1 MPTRRQLLLTAA
13 ATGLAGVGALSGC
26 SRGGP
31 AELGDGDRLR
41 MRVWS
46 EAAGA
51 AYEES
56 LAAFTADSG
65 IEVELEVLSWD
76 DYWTQL
82 PLDVAGG
89 TLPDV
94 LWMNTAHLAET
105 QAAEVLLDVGEIV
118 GGDSSAWE
126 QVATDLHRIDETLWG
141 VPQYYDQS
149 LLIANQGLVAAAGGD
164 ASALVFDPGAGS
176 DPLRELATALTADG
190 EGRHPGDEGFDPA
203 ARTTHGFSAHPDR
216 SSVLGPFLAG
226 QGGAWQDEGGAV
238 TLATEQGVAAI
249 QYLADL
255 ASSHLAPAAA
265 ETLEEPG
272 RCRDLFVGGRLGLL
286 QTGTYDLHTLVEEI
300 DGAFEWTLHP
310 VVAGPEGA
318 RPLVHSV
325 AAAGVDPDDAD
336 RAAAIGRLLGWLGSV
351 EGQRPLAENRL
362 GIPAHRDLRGAWEES
377 WAGVGVDVSA
387 VEVPQDPALPEH
399 GARSAEA
406 TGEALAIIAEVFRG
420 DATAEEALP
429 RAQGAA
435 RTVMS

>member
-26 SRGGP
+26 SRGAP
-31 AELGDGDRLR
+31 AELEDGDRLR

-76 DYWTQL
+76 DYWSQL

-105 QAAEVLLDVGEIV
+105 QAAGVLLDVGEIV

-149 LLIANQGLVAAAGGD
+149 LLIANRGLVAAAGGD

-216 SSVLGPFLAG
+216 ASVLGPFLAG
-226 QGGAWQDEGGAV
+226 QGGAW
-238 TLATEQGVAAI
+238 
-249 QYLADL
+249 
-255 ASSHLAPAAA
+255 P
-265 ETLEEPG
+265 
-272 RCRDLFVGGRLGLL
+272 
-286 QTGTYDLHTLVEEI
+286 
-300 DGAFEWTLHP
+300 
-310 VVAGPEGA
+310 
-318 RPLVHSV
+318 
-325 AAAGVDPDDAD
+325 
-336 RAAAIGRLLGWLGSV
+336 
-351 EGQRPLAENRL
+351 
-362 GIPAHRDLRGAWEES
+362 
-377 WAGVGVDVSA
+377 
-387 VEVPQDPALPEH
+387 
-399 GARSAEA
+399 
-406 TGEALAIIAEVFRG
+406 
-420 DATAEEALP
+420 
-429 RAQGAA
+429 
-435 RTVMS
+435 